1 MIPSLQSLLMFVSI
15 IDDHQVGENEESLG
29 SLFLD
34 GSVERHQRPLD
45 STTQRRAYGTGMKFE
60 VKILTTMTKSMMI
73 PLLI

>member
-1 MIPSLQSLLMFVSI
+1 MNQNAYFYESLLMFVSI

-45 STTQRRAYGTGMKFE
+45 SSTQRRAYGTGVKF
-60 VKILTTMTKSMMI
+60 VVIMLTTMTKPMI
-73 PLLI
+73 P